1 MSASLEGEFWII
13 AVKRKMQAHLG
24 QCTEFPWWSHY
35 LLICWTPAEN
45 FQRHFPSKSKENST
59 RKVKT
64 ADFSSHLP
72 TFFRDHPHCDSA
84 AANIWN
90 ISTGGGKLMKHRK
103 KNDRSLEAGS
113 RAPLL
118 QHFKARHFHLQ
129 PVFHRPSGSYP
140 IRPGSPVV
148 GDKRNINMPSSRSSL
163 PGRITFKPHRSHL
176 CYRAPPSLYL
186 PHTLHTFEPIFWNC
200 AYRRLKFII

>member
-59 RKVKT
+59 RKVKM
-64 ADFSSHLP
+64 ADFCRPFLEITLTVTRLQQTSGIFQQEEASWWNTEKKMTAPSRRAVVLLC
-72 TFFRDHPHCDSA
+72 FSISKRDIFIC
-84 AANIWN
+84 NLC
-90 ISTGGGKLMKHRK
+90 STGLVGVI
-103 KNDRSLEAGS
+103 
-113 RAPLL
+113 PLDL
-118 QHFKARHFHLQ
+118 VHLL
-129 PVFHRPSGSYP
+129 GE
-140 IRPGSPVV
+140 
-148 GDKRNINMPSSRSSL
+148 KRNINMPSSRSSL